1 MLSFIFSIFQLTLI
15 QLSLSLITLPFI
27 EKIDKSTLKENNLID
42 ILDNSLLT
50 TKIKIGTPNQEI
62 PIIIKSTEYAFH
74 ISNESCK
81 GNAEKKYIN
90 TLSSSYKE
98 DYYCYDDYIFEN
110 DNNFSF
116 EIKGKK
122 SSIDNF
128 YLSKEKNEYNKLY
141 FLLSYNLTVN
151 ESGILGMKVYESRL
165 KYQPFNFIKQL
176 KQYNV
181 IKNYIY
187 SFNYNNYNEGNLI
200 IGEYP
205 HQYNSKEYNIDNLKE
220 SKMYYSNKHDNFDIR
235 FNKIYYGEN
244 KIDDFLDMEFTFDF
258 GLIKRTDKF
267 KENIENFFF
276 NKLIEEKKCDRKIS
290 EEKRLFFF
298 CNNKNSIKKFE
309 SIKFNLREELVNLTL
324 LYNDLFYKN
333 EKDGKYYF
341 LIYFNVPLTEEE
353 KWKQRIN
360 SINNRWILGRLFLK
374 RFLLIF
380 DQDKR
385 IIGFYNNK
393 LNQNYFSKGT
403 LLPWILVFICIC
415 IIFVLIFYIFSIYK
429 KIRRKR
435 VNELDLIYDYIPYK
449 N

>member
-1 MLSFIFSIFQLTLI
+1 M
-15 QLSLSLITLPFI
+15 
-27 EKIDKSTLKENNLID
+27 
-42 ILDNSLLT
+42 
-50 TKIKIGTPNQEI
+50 
-62 PIIIKSTEYAFH
+62 
-74 ISNESCK
+74 
-81 GNAEKKYIN
+81 
-90 TLSSSYKE
+90 
-98 DYYCYDDYIFEN
+98 
-110 DNNFSF
+110 
-116 EIKGKK
+116 
-122 SSIDNF
+122 
-128 YLSKEKNEYNKLY
+128 
-141 FLLSYNLTVN
+141 
-151 ESGILGMKVYESRL
+151 
-165 KYQPFNFIKQL
+165 
-176 KQYNV
+176 
-181 IKNYIY
+181 
-187 SFNYNNYNEGNLI
+187 
-200 IGEYP
+200 
-205 HQYNSKEYNIDNLKE
+205 
-220 SKMYYSNKHDNFDIR
+220 
-235 FNKIYYGEN
+235 
-244 KIDDFLDMEFTFDF
+244 
-258 GLIKRTDKF
+258 
-267 KENIENFFF
+267 
-276 NKLIEEKKCDRKIS
+276 
-290 EEKRLFFF
+290 
-298 CNNKNSIKKFE
+298 
-309 SIKFNLREELVNLTL
+309 VNLTL